1 MLRVMAILLTLAAVP
16 AWGQQAATAGQ
27 EKSEKKAD
35 AEKPAK
41 YVLFGTVFTEQGLA
55 LPDARARVRR
65 AGEKKVRGQA
75 RTDRR
80 GEFAVRLPAGLKY
93 EVTVEAK
100 GYQPETKKF
109 TAQLGAASNFV
120 FRLQPKPGGKP

>member
-1 MLRVMAILLTLAAVP
+1 MLRVMAILLALAAAP
-16 AWGQQAATAGQ
+16 AWGQQAPAAGQ
-27 EKSEKKAD
+27 EKSEKKAAAGKAD
-35 AEKPAK
+35 K
-41 YVLFGTVFTEQGLA
+41 YVLFGTVFTEHGLA
-55 LPDARARVRR
+55 LPGATVRVRR

-80 GEFAVRLPAGLKY
+80 GEFGVRLSAGAEY

-100 GYQPETKKF
+100 GYQAESRKF

-120 FRLQPKPGGKP
+120 FRLQPEPGGKP

>member
-1 MLRVMAILLTLAAVP
+1 MLRVMAILLALAVP
-16 AWGQQAATAGQ
+16 AWGQQAAAAGQ
-27 EKSEKKAD
+27 EKSEKQAD
-35 AEKPAK
+35 AQKQKK
-41 YVLFGTVFTEQGLA
+41 YVLFGTVFTGQGLA
-55 LPDARARVRR
+55 LPGARARVHR

-80 GEFAVRLPAGLKY
+80 GEFAVRLAAGLEY
-93 EVTVEAK
+93 EVTIEAK

-109 TAQLGAASNFV
+109 TAQPGAASHFV